1 MAKHIKVLKH
11 FNCYNPGE
19 LAMFDDDIADQIID
33 RKLGV
38 EVKVDKSGK
47 PVDDAKQEQK

>member
-19 LAMFDDDIADQIID
+19 VACFDDETAAQIVD
-33 RKLGV
+33 RKFGV
-38 EVKVDKSGK
+38 EVKVDAKTGAVS
-47 PVDDAKQEQK
+47 DDQAAQK